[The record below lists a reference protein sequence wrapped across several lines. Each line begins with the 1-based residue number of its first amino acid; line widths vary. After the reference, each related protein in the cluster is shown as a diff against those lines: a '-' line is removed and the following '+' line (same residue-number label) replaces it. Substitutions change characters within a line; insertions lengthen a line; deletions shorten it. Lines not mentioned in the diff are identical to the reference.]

1 MRHLLIYILLP
12 SLSLFS
18 LLTLSSFAYQYGP
31 VKPGETLWS
40 IAKKVRPNTSVSIT
54 KMMQMIQKNNPHAF
68 NNNSA
73 SSLME
78 NTTLIIPAIATTK
91 QLKPEQLQL
100 TRTEQRQQL
109 LRQLAKNK
117 QHVST
122 QNITKLKEEL
132 KLSKIR
138 FKKIEDRNQ
147 ELLKKMQKL
156 HLQLQ
161 KLQAKMLKG
170 SEQRHSLNTHTT
182 QNNSDS

>member
-68 NNNSA
+68 KNNSA

-78 NTTLIIPAIATTK
+78 NTTLTIPVPAITTTK
-91 QLKPEQLQL
+91 QL
-100 TRTEQRQQL
+100 TRAEQRQQL

-132 KLSKIR
+132 KLSQIR

-147 ELLKKMQKL
+147 ELLKKMQQL

-161 KLQAKMLKG
+161 KLQAKVLKAG
-170 SEQRHSLNTHTT
+170 EQRHSLNTHTT